1 MYDRVSTN
9 IHTPVSI
16 TEFFPIKV
24 GLHRG
29 SSLGPFIFTVIM
41 EKISKSIWETVPWC
55 MLFADN
61 IVLVVETKEE
71 ANSKLEE
78 WRAVLEDR
86 GLRISRRKTEYLQC
100 DFSGTEPIG
109 EPEVTIG
116 GEVVTCTSK
125 FKYLRSAIQS
135 NGEIDGDVT
144 YRIQADWLEW
154 RAATNMLCDKKF
166 PSRLKGK
173 FYRVAIRPTLLYETE
188 CWPVKK
194 VFKQRIEVTEMRM
207 LRWMCGHTITN
218 RIRNQKFREKLEG
231 KTYDALVRR
240 IETIIVEGF
249 LVSCGIDLSL
259 QLEFSA

>member
-29 SSLGPFIFTVIM
+29 SSLGPFIFMVIM

-86 GLRISRRKTEYLQC
+86 GVAHKPHEDRIFAMRLQW
-100 DFSGTEPIG
+100 DRTG
-109 EPEVTIG
+109 
-116 GEVVTCTSK
+116 
-125 FKYLRSAIQS
+125 R
-135 NGEIDGDVT
+135 
-144 YRIQADWLEW
+144 
-154 RAATNMLCDKKF
+154 
-166 PSRLKGK
+166 
-173 FYRVAIRPTLLYETE
+173 
-188 CWPVKK
+188 
-194 VFKQRIEVTEMRM
+194 
-207 LRWMCGHTITN
+207 
-218 RIRNQKFREKLEG
+218 
-231 KTYDALVRR
+231 
-240 IETIIVEGF
+240 
-249 LVSCGIDLSL
+249 
-259 QLEFSA
+259 